1 MIVFSWRQF
10 RSQALVGAAG
20 LIIVAIVLIIT
31 GPHLVHLYDS
41 QLAGCRAAGGHG
53 PACDYPVTGSL
64 PGLQTALNTVVLL
77 VPALLGMFWGAPLI
91 ARELEAGT
99 FRLAWTQSVTRMRW
113 LFVKM
118 GLVGL
123 AAMVVAGGLS
133 LMSTWWF
140 SPLDKVTQN
149 RFSPAAF
156 GLHGFVP
163 AGYALFAFALGA
175 TAGLLIRRTLP
186 AMGVTLVGFI
196 AVRLVVAE
204 WIRPHFMS
212 PVTTWSPLTQQNVG
226 FQLPVGSSVPTVMA
240 NAPALPNAMVSRV
253 SVVNAAGQAPGKA
266 FVAASCPGLAQGPP
280 TGFTQTT
287 SGGAGPLG
295 GNASVQ
301 RVTQQA
307 QQSLGNCVDRLSAK
321 YHVLVTYQ
329 PASRFWTF
337 QTIETA
343 LFVVLSAL
351 LVGLCAW
358 WIRHRIR

>member
-10 RSQALVGAAG
+10 RPQALVGAAG
-20 LIIVAIVLIIT
+20 LVVVAVVLALT
-31 GPHLVHLYDS
+31 GPHLVHLYDTE
-41 QLAGCRAAGGHG
+41 LAACRAAGGQG
-53 PACDYPVTGSL
+53 PSCNYAVTSTMA
-64 PGLQTALNTVVLL
+64 GLQVALNALVLL

-91 ARELEAGT
+91 ARELETGT
-99 FRLAWTQSVTRMRW
+99 FRLAWTQSVTRRRW

-123 AAMVVAGGLS
+123 AAMVVAGGMS

-140 SPLDKVTQN
+140 SPLDKVNQN

-175 TAGLLIRRTLP
+175 TVGVLVRRTLP
-186 AMGVTLVGFI
+186 AMALTLVGFI
-196 AVRLVVAE
+196 AARFVVAE

-212 PVTTWSPLTQQNVG
+212 PVTATIPLSQAGVGFEAASPGSPLTLVIG
-226 FQLPVGSSVPTVMA
+226 
-240 NAPALPNAMVSRV
+240 APNIPNALVSSATV
-253 SVVNAAGQAPGKA
+253 ANAAGPANTDA
-266 FVAASCPGLAQGPP
+266 FIKTACPHLGQGPA
-280 TGFTQTT
+280 
-287 SGGAGPLG
+287 GGGS
-295 GNASVQ
+295 ASRVPSQQVQ
-301 RVTQQA
+301 HVFNQ
-307 QQSLGNCVDRLSAK
+307 CVDRLSAH

-337 QTIETA
+337 QTMETA
-343 LFVVLSAL
+343 LFVVLAAL
-351 LVGLCAW
+351 LAGGCAW